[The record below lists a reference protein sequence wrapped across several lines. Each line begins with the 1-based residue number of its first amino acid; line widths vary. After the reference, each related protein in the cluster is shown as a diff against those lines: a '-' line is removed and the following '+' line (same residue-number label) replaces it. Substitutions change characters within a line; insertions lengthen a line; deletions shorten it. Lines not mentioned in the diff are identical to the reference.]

1 MKQIQLFCLK
11 TLYVSLFQFLL
22 ACIETE
28 FVSYILLVCAFFLL
42 LRILDII
49 FLQHFIQICISG
61 KNLIAILVNDDLVWF
76 V

>member
-11 TLYVSLFQFLL
+11 TLYASLFQFLL
-22 ACIETE
+22 ACTETE
-28 FVSYILLVCAFFLL
+28 FVSYILFVLFFLL
-42 LRILDII
+42 IRILDII